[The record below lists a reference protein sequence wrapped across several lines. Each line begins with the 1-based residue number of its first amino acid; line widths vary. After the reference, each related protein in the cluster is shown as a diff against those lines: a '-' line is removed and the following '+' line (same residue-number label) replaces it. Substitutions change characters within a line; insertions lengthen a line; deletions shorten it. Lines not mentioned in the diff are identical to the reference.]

1 MEISVKKKLD
11 AYQGRLAPGQ
21 IAKGMNAAAANAQR
35 LLADA
40 TILFEA
46 RRFPTAASLAIL
58 SIEEAGKISILRSL
72 ALAVANTEAS
82 EVWKEYRSHVRKN
95 VLWLLPQLVAA
106 GARKLDDFRQ
116 LFKKDS
122 EHPYTL
128 DQIKQLGFYTDCLG
142 KVHWSS
148 PDAVIDEELA
158 RMLVNVAKILAQ
170 KSHYT
175 EKEIQLWLEHI
186 GPVWKKEPIRMKR
199 ALVAWYAAM
208 QREGLASKGSNE
220 MEQFVVSPSND
231 FLQ

>member
-1 MEISVKKKLD
+1 MEISVKKKLE
-11 AYQGRLAPGQ
+11 AYQGRLTPGQ

-72 ALAVANTEAS
+72 ALAGTNNESSEA
-82 EVWKEYRSHVRKN
+82 WKEYRSHVRKN
-95 VLWLLPQLVAA
+95 VLWSLPQLVAA
-106 GARKLDDFRQ
+106 GARKLDDFKQ
-116 LFKKDS
+116 LFDKDS
-122 EHPYTL
+122 DHPYTL
-128 DQIKQLGFYTDCLG
+128 DQVKQLGFYTDCLG
-142 KVHWSS
+142 KAHWSS
-148 PDAVIDEELA
+148 PDTVIDEGLA

-170 KSHYT
+170 KSQYT
-175 EKEIQLWLEHI
+175 EEEIQLWREHI
-186 GPVWKKEPIRMKR
+186 GPVWKKEPNRMKK

-208 QREGLASKGSNE
+208 QRKGLAPNGSNE

-231 FLQ
+231 FSQ

>member
-1 MEISVKKKLD
+1 MEISVKKKLE
-11 AYQGRLAPGQ
+11 AYQGRLTPGQ

-72 ALAVANTEAS
+72 ALAVTNIEAS

-95 VLWLLPQLVAA
+95 VLWLFPQLVAA
-106 GARKLDDFRQ
+106 GARKLDDFKQ
-116 LFKKDS
+116 LFEKDS

-142 KVHWSS
+142 KAHWSS
-148 PDAVIDEELA
+148 PDAVIDEGLA
-158 RMLVNVAKILAQ
+158 RMLVNVAKILSQ

-175 EKEIQLWLEHI
+175 EEEIQLWLEHI
-186 GPVWKKEPIRMKR
+186 GPVWKKEPDRMKR

-208 QREGLASKGSNE
+208 QRKGLAPKGSNE